1 MYRCDHSMT
10 AKLAIYI
17 HKIQIGYLYSSMM
30 IDMVTATINVNDEL
44 EVHSNTPKSKNSD
57 ANKG

>member
-1 MYRCDHSMT
+1 
-10 AKLAIYI
+10 
-17 HKIQIGYLYSSMM
+17 MM